1 MSWREEKQKASFRGV
16 TFHVKSSDGDIGR
29 RNVIHQYPK
38 RDTAYGEDLGKK
50 AREFTLTAFVL
61 GDNYMADRDAF
72 EAAIEAPGSGELVHP
87 WRGRMTVS
95 VTRCNVNESIDAEG
109 KASWTVTFT
118 EVDKNQ
124 QPIIRPDNY
133 AIVNTTADAA
143 IVSVEEDFSEEF
155 TVDLLPEF
163 VESDAVQRITAV
175 IDQILLIAR
184 SMLPDTTILP
194 AFTRN
199 AGGILGRIT
208 QLLRLPT
215 DLSNLLTGQIS
226 GILGLG
232 NGPMS
237 AFKALARMF
246 NFGESDRAIAATT
259 PSRIQQEVNR
269 QAVNNLVQRTA
280 VIEAARSTADIEFES
295 YQDAVLVR
303 DTVVEALENQALNAP
318 DAIYETLNDLRVAVI
333 RDINTRGANLATVV
347 PYTPK
352 ATLPALV
359 IAHRVYGDA
368 KRDEELIM
376 RNRIPHP
383 GFVTGGRVLEVLTDD
398 RN

>member
-1 MSWREEKQKASFRGV
+1 MGWREEKQKASFRGV

-61 GDNYMADRDAF
+61 GDNYMAARDAF

-95 VTRCNVNESIDAEG
+95 VTRCSVNESIDAEG
-109 KASWTVTFT
+109 KASWSVTFT

-124 QPIIRPDNY
+124 QPNIRPDTY
-133 AIVNTTADAA
+133 AIVDSAADAA
-143 IVSVEEDFSEEF
+143 IVSAQEDFVGDF
-155 TVDLLPEF
+155 TVDALPEF
-163 VESDAVQRITAV
+163 VEADAVERITGV
-175 IDQILLIAR
+175 IDQTLVIAR
-184 SMLPDTTILP
+184 SMLPDMSILP

-199 AGGILGRIT
+199 ASGIISKIT

-215 DLSNLLTGQIS
+215 DLSSLLTGQIS
-226 GILGLG
+226 GIVGLG

-237 AFKALARMF
+237 AFKALSRMF
-246 NFGESDRAIAATT
+246 DYGESDRTIPATT
-259 PSRIQQEVNR
+259 PSRIQQEANR
-269 QAVNNLVQRTA
+269 QAVNNLIRRA
-280 VIEAARSTADIEFES
+280 SVIEAARSSAGIQFET
-295 YQDAVLVR
+295 YQDAVSVR
-303 DTVVEALENQALNAP
+303 DSVIEALENESLHAP
-318 DAIYETLNDLRVAVI
+318 DVIYVALTDLRAAVI
-333 RDINTRGANLATVV
+333 RDINARGANLATLV

-368 KRDEELIM
+368 KRDEELVT
-376 RNRIPHP
+376 RNHISHP
-383 GFVTGGRVLEVLTDD
+383 GFVTGGRVLEVLSDD
-398 RN
+398 